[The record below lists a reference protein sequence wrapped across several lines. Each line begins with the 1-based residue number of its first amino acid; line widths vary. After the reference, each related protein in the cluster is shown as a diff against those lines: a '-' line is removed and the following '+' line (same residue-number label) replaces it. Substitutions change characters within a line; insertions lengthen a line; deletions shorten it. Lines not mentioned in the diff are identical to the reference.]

1 MPHPVLVFVAFGNI
15 PNPTFH
21 FGTVTPLLYLI
32 SCCRYLSGNIP
43 LTNAYSGRNGRP
55 LLLRGTKHLLSQGR
69 QRLRVAMAG
78 KKILIVEDEVVQLTA
93 LARRLKS
100 AGFEIV
106 AARDGLTAIS
116 TARKEQPDLI
126 VLDLG
131 IPAGDGFVV
140 LQRLSLL
147 LNTGTIPVIVL
158 SSRTPIGNRDA
169 ALKAGAIA
177 YIHKPVDVPV
187 LLKAINDALGLSPPD
202 PPPAPPPPSPQT

>member
-1 MPHPVLVFVAFGNI
+1 
-15 PNPTFH
+15 
-21 FGTVTPLLYLI
+21 
-32 SCCRYLSGNIP
+32 
-43 LTNAYSGRNGRP
+43 
-55 LLLRGTKHLLSQGR
+55 
-69 QRLRVAMAG
+69 MAG

-158 SSRTPIGNRDA
+158 SSRTPVGNRDA

-202 PPPAPPPPSPQT
+202 PPPAPPTPSPSTPPTPDQS

>member
-1 MPHPVLVFVAFGNI
+1 
-15 PNPTFH
+15 
-21 FGTVTPLLYLI
+21 
-32 SCCRYLSGNIP
+32 
-43 LTNAYSGRNGRP
+43 
-55 LLLRGTKHLLSQGR
+55 
-69 QRLRVAMAG
+69 MAG
-78 KKILIVEDEVVQLTA
+78 KKILIVEDENLQLTT

-140 LQRLSLL
+140 MQRLQMLI
-147 LNTGTIPVIVL
+147 NTGTIPIVVL

-177 YIHKPVDVPV
+177 YIHKPVDMPV
-187 LLKAINDALGLSPPD
+187 LLKTINDALGLSPPD
-202 PPPAPPPPSPQT
+202 VPSSPTTPPAPSSAPQS